1 MNEKWTLG
9 FSKKILTPEDWQK
22 TPYYLAGFDRGKKAV
37 GVLDDIYV
45 RSVYLDD
52 AGENGGI
59 VLAVV
64 DCIGICN
71 KEINEIRENVI
82 SRTKICKQKH
92 INIMSTHVHSS
103 PDTQGLWGKGLK
115 SGVNRK
121 YMAQLKNHVA
131 DCIVESINNTKIGD
145 LFFGKA
151 LTENMILDNRL
162 PFVHDDHLVRM
173 RFVPD
178 DGSAQLYMLNIGC
191 HPELLGDKVHKISAD
206 WPAYCGRTIFEAT
219 KAEFIYFTG
228 AIGAIT
234 CVGLDEVYVGKLDGE
249 KSMIAY
255 GNKMGEYALSIS
267 NEKKVPVGFKIK
279 RVERFLPVKN
289 RIFAFAGFMK
299 VVKNDIIK
307 VDALDYKKGVRTEV
321 SYLEI
326 GDIKIL
332 LVPGELFPE
341 LALGQFF
348 SAEES
353 ATGEEYKH
361 PTLFEMMGEGEKLIF
376 GLANDE
382 IGYIIPDNDFYI
394 APKNPYA
401 FWNIPK
407 DKHGRAHYEETT
419 CSGPYAADMMRESLE
434 QLLK

>member
-9 FSKKILTPEDWQK
+9 FSKKILTPKDWQK
-22 TPYYLAGFDRGKKAV
+22 TPYYLAGFDRGKKAI
-37 GVLDDIYV
+37 GVLDDIYA
-45 RSVYLDD
+45 RSVYFDD
-52 AGENGGI
+52 GGAAGGV
-59 VLAVV
+59 VLASI

-71 KEINEIRENVI
+71 KEINEIRADVLGRAK
-82 SRTKICKQKH
+82 SFKLKS

-103 PDTQGLWGKGLK
+103 PDTQGLWGKGL
-115 SGVNRK
+115 SCGVNKK
-121 YMAQLKNHVA
+121 YMVKVKKQIA
-131 DCIVESINNTKIGD
+131 DCIIESINKTKSGD
-145 LFFGKA
+145 LYFGKV

-162 PFVHDDHLVRM
+162 PFIHDDHLVRM

-178 DGSAQLYMLNIGC
+178 DGSAEVYMLNIGC
-191 HPELLGDKVHKISAD
+191 HPELLGDQVHKISAD
-206 WPAYCGRTIFEAT
+206 WPAYCGRTIFNAT
-219 KAEFIYFTG
+219 NAEFIFFSG

-234 CVGLDEVYVGKLDGE
+234 CMGLDEVYVGKLDGE
-249 KSMIAY
+249 KAMIAY
-255 GNKMGEYALSIS
+255 GNKMGEYALSIKD
-267 NEKKVPVGFKIK
+267 EIKVPVSIKIK

-289 RIFAFAGFMK
+289 RLFAFARFMR
-299 VVKNDIIK
+299 VIKNDVIR
-307 VDALDYKKGVRTEV
+307 VDAVDYKKGIRTEV
-321 SYLEI
+321 SFLEI

-341 LALGQFF
+341 LALGGFF

-353 ATGEEYKH
+353 ATGEEYKF

-394 APKNPYA
+394 SPKNPYA
-401 FWNIPK
+401 FWAIPN
-407 DKHGRAHYEETT
+407 DKHGRPHYEETT
-419 CSGPYAADMMRESLE
+419 CSGPYAAEMMRESLE